1 MVGELTN
8 NYNDMKHFILSIF
21 LTLSC
26 CGVAVQAQQVNN
38 TTTLVGSWIGK
49 LSFGSRGLNIG
60 LNIEQQDG
68 YVVCTLDSPDQGVKG
83 IGCHKNTL
91 TDKKISLS
99 VPAIGASYEA
109 ELVEDKLVG
118 TFSQGGL
125 NLPLT
130 LKRGEYKPRRPQTP
144 IPPFSYTTEEVVFTN
159 RAEDAQLSGTLTYPV
174 NFEKYKGG
182 SVPVVLMVTGSG
194 GQNRDEEIFDHK
206 PFLVIADFLAKNGIA
221 SLRYDDRGVGKST
234 GPTKGTTTENNLAD
248 AEAGVAYL
256 RSLKKFGKVGVLGHS
271 EGGTI
276 AFMMGA
282 NGSVDFLISLA
293 GGAAQGI
300 DVIVGQNG
308 AAMQLQGVPQK
319 MIDDYAVALRIVY
332 TDRISGKEIT
342 DKLAY
347 IETLCQTNKLTLPE
361 NFKSNLVK
369 CITFGGEWLTWFLG
383 YAPAK
388 AISKIK
394 CPVMALN
401 GVLDLQVLSSDNLPV
416 IKESLPKNEKSVI
429 KEYDSLNHLF
439 QHCTPTTALNYGAI
453 EETIS
458 EEVLKDMANW
468 IDAIK

>member
-1 MVGELTN
+1 MRRI
-8 NYNDMKHFILSIF
+8 ILSMVLI
-21 LTLSC
+21 LSSWI
-26 CGVAVQAQQVNN
+26 ALAQGVNN

-91 TDKKISLS
+91 TDTKISLS

-125 NLPLT
+125 KLPLT

-144 IPPFSYTTEEVVFTN
+144 TTPLSYRTEEVAFAN
-159 RAEDAQLSGTLTYPV
+159 KAEGAKLSGTLTYPV
-174 NFEKYKGG
+174 NFENYKKY

-234 GPTKGTTTENNLAD
+234 GPTKNTTTENNLAD
-248 AEAGVAYL
+248 AEAGIAYL
-256 RSLKKFGKVGVLGHS
+256 RSLKKFGKIGVLGHS

-282 NGSVDFLISLA
+282 NKSVDFLISLA
-293 GGAAQGI
+293 GTAAKGI
-300 DVIVGQNG
+300 DVIVGQNR
-308 AAMQLQGVPQK
+308 AAMQLQGVPPA
-319 MIDDYAVALRIVY
+319 IIEEYAVALRIVY
-332 TDRISGKEIT
+332 ADRISGKEIA
-342 DKLAY
+342 DKPAY
-347 IETLCQTNKLTLPE
+347 IETLCQTNKLTLPD

-369 CITFGGEWLTWFLG
+369 CITFGDNWLTWFLG
-383 YAPAK
+383 YDPAQ
-388 AISKIK
+388 AISRIK

-401 GVLDLQVLSSDNLPV
+401 GALDLQVLSSDNLPV
-416 IKESLPKNEKSVI
+416 IKANLPKNKKSVI

-439 QHCTPTTALNYGAI
+439 QHCTPSTALNYGAI

-458 EEVLKDMANW
+458 VEVLKDMANW
-468 IDAIK
+468 LNTIK

>member
-1 MVGELTN
+1 MRRI
-8 NYNDMKHFILSIF
+8 ILSMVLI
-21 LTLSC
+21 LSSWI
-26 CGVAVQAQQVNN
+26 ALAQGVNN

-91 TDKKISLS
+91 TDTKISLS

-109 ELVEDKLVG
+109 ELVEDTLVG

-125 NLPLT
+125 KLPLT

-144 IPPFSYTTEEVVFTN
+144 TTPLSYTTEEVAFAN
-159 RAEDAQLSGTLTYPV
+159 KAEGAKLSGTLTYPV
-174 NFEKYKGG
+174 NFENYKKY

-234 GPTKGTTTENNLAD
+234 GPTKNTTTENNLAD
-248 AEAGVAYL
+248 AEAGIAYL
-256 RSLKKFGKVGVLGHS
+256 RSLKKFGKIGVLGHS

-282 NGSVDFLISLA
+282 NKNVDFLISLA
-293 GGAAQGI
+293 GTAAKGI
-300 DVIVGQNG
+300 DVIVGQNR
-308 AAMQLQGVPQK
+308 AAMQLQGVPTA
-319 MIDDYAVALRIVY
+319 IIEDYAVALRIVY
-332 TDRISGKEIT
+332 ADRISGKEIA
-342 DKLAY
+342 DKPAY
-347 IETLCQTNKLTLPE
+347 IETLCQTNKLTLPN

-369 CITFGGEWLTWFLG
+369 CITFGDNWLTWFLG
-383 YAPAK
+383 YDPAQ
-388 AISKIK
+388 AISRIK

-401 GVLDLQVLSSDNLPV
+401 GALDLQVLSSDNLPV
-416 IKESLPKNEKSVI
+416 IKANLPKNKKSVI

-439 QHCTPTTALNYGAI
+439 QHCTPSTALNYGAI
-453 EETIS
+453 EVTIS
-458 EEVLKDMANW
+458 VGVLKDMANW
-468 IDAIK
+468 LNTIK

>member
-1 MVGELTN
+1 MRRI
-8 NYNDMKHFILSIF
+8 ILSMVLI
-21 LTLSC
+21 LSSWI
-26 CGVAVQAQQVNN
+26 ALAQGVNN

-91 TDKKISLS
+91 TDTKISLS

-125 NLPLT
+125 KLPLT

-144 IPPFSYTTEEVVFTN
+144 TTPLSYRTEEVAFAN
-159 RAEDAQLSGTLTYPV
+159 KAEGAKLSGTLTYPV
-174 NFEKYKGG
+174 NFENYKKY

-234 GPTKGTTTENNLAD
+234 GPTKNTTTENNLAD
-248 AEAGVAYL
+248 AEAGIAYL
-256 RSLKKFGKVGVLGHS
+256 RSLKKFGKIGVLGHS

-282 NGSVDFLISLA
+282 NKSVDFLISLA
-293 GGAAQGI
+293 GTAAKGI
-300 DVIVGQNG
+300 DVIVGQNR
-308 AAMQLQGVPQK
+308 AAMQLQGVPPA
-319 MIDDYAVALRIVY
+319 IIEEYAVALRIVY
-332 TDRISGKEIT
+332 ADRISGKEIA
-342 DKLAY
+342 DKPAY
-347 IETLCQTNKLTLPE
+347 IETLCQTNRLTLPD
-361 NFKSNLVK
+361 NFKSNLAK
-369 CITFGGEWLTWFLG
+369 CITFGDNWLTWFLG
-383 YAPAK
+383 YDPAQ
-388 AISKIK
+388 AISRIK

-401 GVLDLQVLSSDNLPV
+401 GALDLQVLSSDNLPI
-416 IKESLPKNEKSVI
+416 IKANLPKNKKSVV

-439 QHCTPTTALNYGAI
+439 QHCTPSTALNYGAI

-458 EEVLKDMANW
+458 VGVLKDMANW
-468 IDAIK
+468 LNTIK